1 LQRAVSPLLPVA
13 RRGQRSA
20 VVAASRGSRWR
31 RRDDDDWRVRR
42 PSSRRRSRI
51 RTKQFATETLPRCGA
66 ASMRATT
73 STATRVSLSQRCCK
87 SRKRGVPA
95 GTNYFQA
102 SDVPLFIACTLAA
115 SAFHACDLSVS
126 RLLLERGADPDRR
139 RPPHRMVPD
148 SPGTT
153 ALFHVCDRELFI
165 NDANIGAVVRLLLQH
180 GASTSL
186 TFNLTP
192 TSLKR
197 RSLSALYAACY
208 DRRIE
213 ATRQLLL
220 FDPEMIHVAN
230 EEGTTPPQV
239 VRGDN
244 SPEMRALM
252 DQFLLPHYSMRIHLH
267 VVGPSTGHRG
277 SARHGLVGE
286 RNLLRHAAGF
296 LALTT
301 RPMPPAYECGNRLR
315 YTAN

>member
-1 LQRAVSPLLPVA
+1 VVLTQTAAGVA
-13 RRGQRSA
+13 
-20 VVAASRGSRWR
+20 
-31 RRDDDDWRVRR
+31 
-42 PSSRRRSRI
+42 
-51 RTKQFATETLPRCGA
+51 
-66 ASMRATT
+66 
-73 STATRVSLSQRCCK
+73 
-87 SRKRGVPA
+87 
-95 GTNYFQA
+95 
-102 SDVPLFIACTLAA
+102 
-115 SAFHACDLSVS
+115 
-126 RLLLERGADPDRR
+126 
-139 RPPHRMVPD
+139 
-148 SPGTT
+148 T
-153 ALFHVCDRELFI
+153 ALFHVRDAGLAV
-165 NDANIGAVVRLLLQH
+165 NDANIGAVARLLLQH

-230 EEGTTPPQV
+230 EAGITPLELARSDNKSATTN
-239 VRGDN
+239 RGLHA
-244 SPEMRALM
+244 ETRALM
-252 DQFLLPHYSMRIHLH
+252 DQFLLPRYSMRIHLY
-267 VVGPSTGHRG
+267 VAGPSTGHRG